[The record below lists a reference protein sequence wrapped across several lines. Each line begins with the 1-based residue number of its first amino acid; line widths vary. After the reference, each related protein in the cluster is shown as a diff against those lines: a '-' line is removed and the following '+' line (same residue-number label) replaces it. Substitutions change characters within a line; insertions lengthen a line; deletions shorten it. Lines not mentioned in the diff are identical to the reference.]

1 MLAIY
6 KKRIKKLSYIHA
18 RICVYGIYHAGSGDL
33 FYGI

>member
-6 KKRIKKLSYIHA
+6 KKELKSYLTSMQGY
-18 RICVYGIYHAGSGDL
+18 VFMGIYHAGSGDL